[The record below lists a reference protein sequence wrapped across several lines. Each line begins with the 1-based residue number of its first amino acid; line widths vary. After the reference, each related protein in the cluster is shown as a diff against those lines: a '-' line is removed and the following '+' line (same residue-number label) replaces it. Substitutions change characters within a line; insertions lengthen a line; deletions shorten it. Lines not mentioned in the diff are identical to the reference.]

1 MAEVSKRITLIYNTS
16 VYVEVEAE
24 GPIPDWEVWKVVVAD
39 EGVEYDEAQ
48 TIAYNTLAVAEMTPA
63 EIEEVK
69 AKVKVVQAFADEAE
83 WPTWSFG

>member
-1 MAEVSKRITLIYNTS
+1 
-16 VYVEVEAE
+16 
-24 GPIPDWEVWKVVVAD
+24 VVVAD